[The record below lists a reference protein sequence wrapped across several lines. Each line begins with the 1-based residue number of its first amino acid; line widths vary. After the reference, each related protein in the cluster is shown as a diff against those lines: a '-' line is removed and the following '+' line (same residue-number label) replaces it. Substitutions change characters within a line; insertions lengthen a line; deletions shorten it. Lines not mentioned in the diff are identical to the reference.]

1 MSAAAPDQP
10 KPSFAHDTCADALA
24 AFWSEL
30 AKRRD
35 MGEHLLSPL
44 SFRQL
49 EAMVQRL
56 PDQTAAVRRILLG
69 RLSQTMARHDTLVQQ
84 AREQA
89 QQLATQLMAQQP
101 ERVREMRRL
110 LAAGDLTALQHLC
123 RQVKSAPTS
132 PLAGLIRHIELATQT
147 GADDSIGIRAGG
159 KADMKSLRQ
168 FKDTWARMSAED
180 DVKQAIERGPR
191 NAGPLNSH
199 QLVLRSLSVMRDVS
213 PDYLRRFMTHLDAL
227 LWLDQLTQKPT
238 AADGKPG
245 KTSKASTAMASSASK
260 PKTRRITP
268 KS

>member
-1 MSAAAPDQP
+1 MSAAAANQP
-10 KPSFAHDTCADALA
+10 KANFAHDNCADELA
-24 AFWSEL
+24 ALLDDL
-30 AKRRD
+30 AKRRQQ
-35 MGEHLLSPL
+35 GEHLLSPL

-49 EAMVQRL
+49 EAMARRL
-56 PDQTAAVRRILLG
+56 PDQTAPVRRILLG
-69 RLSQTMARHDTLVQQ
+69 RLSQSMGRHDALVQQ

-89 QQLATQLMAQQP
+89 QQLATLAITQQP
-101 ERVREMRRL
+101 ELIRESRRL

-123 RQVKSAPTS
+123 RQGKRTHAS
-132 PLAGLIRHIELATQT
+132 PLAELNRHIEQASQA
-147 GADDSIGIRAGG
+147 GADASMGVSAGG

-227 LWLDQLTQKPT
+227 LWLDQLSHKPT
-238 AADGKPG
+238 ATEGKPG
-245 KTSKASTAMASSASK
+245 KPTASPASK
-260 PKTRRITP
+260 PKTRRATTR
-268 KS
+268 S

>member
-1 MSAAAPDQP
+1 MSAAAANQP
-10 KPSFAHDTCADALA
+10 KPCFAHDTCADELA
-24 AFWSEL
+24 ALVDEL
-30 AKRRD
+30 AARRQ

-49 EAMVQRL
+49 EAMAQRL
-56 PDQTAAVRRILLG
+56 PDQTASVRRVLLG
-69 RLSQTMARHDTLVQQ
+69 RLSQTLARHDALVQQ

-89 QQLATQLMAQQP
+89 QQLATRVMSQQP
-101 ERVREMRRL
+101 ELIRESRRL
-110 LAAGDLTALQHLC
+110 LATGDLTALQHLC
-123 RQVKSAPTS
+123 RQGKRTHAS
-132 PLAGLIRHIELATQT
+132 PLAELNRHIEQASQA
-147 GADDSIGIRAGG
+147 GADASMGTSAGG

-227 LWLDQLTQKPT
+227 LWLDQLSQKPST
-238 AADGKPG
+238 LDGK
-245 KTSKASTAMASSASK
+245 STRPASK
-260 PKTRRITP
+260 TATKAPGRSTKPKA
-268 KS
+268 

>member
-1 MSAAAPDQP
+1 MSAAAANQP
-10 KPSFAHDTCADALA
+10 KASFAHDTCADELA
-24 AFWSEL
+24 AVLDDL
-30 AKRRD
+30 AKRRQQ
-35 MGEHLLSPL
+35 GEHLLSQL

-49 EAMVQRL
+49 EAMSRRL
-56 PDQTAAVRRILLG
+56 PDQTAPVRRILLG
-69 RLSQTMARHDTLVQQ
+69 RLSQTLARHDALVQQ

-89 QQLATQLMAQQP
+89 QQLVTLAITQQP
-101 ERVREMRRL
+101 ELIRESRRL

-123 RQVKSAPTS
+123 RQGQRTHAS
-132 PLAGLIRHIELATQT
+132 PLAELNRHIEQATQA
-147 GADDSIGIRAGG
+147 GADAVMGASAGG

-227 LWLDQLTQKPT
+227 LWLDQLSQKPT
-238 AADGKPG
+238 AIDGKPTRPAVKSG
-245 KTSKASTAMASSASK
+245 NKAPARSTK
-260 PKTRRITP
+260 PKA
-268 KS
+268 